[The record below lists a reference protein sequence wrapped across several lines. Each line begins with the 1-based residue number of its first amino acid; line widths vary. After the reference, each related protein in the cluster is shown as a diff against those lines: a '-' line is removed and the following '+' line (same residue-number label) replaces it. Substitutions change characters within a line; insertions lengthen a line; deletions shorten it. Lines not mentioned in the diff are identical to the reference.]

1 MEAASSYV
9 PVGKKQLP
17 KSRNPLTA
25 DSKFWRR
32 FKRRIVDEQKFAVTC
47 VDFCPVFPH
56 DFVVTAST
64 RVVVY
69 DGASCQVKKTIS
81 RFTDLA
87 YSGSFRP
94 DGQLIMAGGET
105 GLIQIFDANSRIT
118 LRQLKGHS
126 RAVRWVRYSE
136 SDKLHVLSGSDDN
149 SVRWWD
155 VASEEAVVKF
165 QEHTDYVRCGSYNP
179 ASPGIWVTGSY
190 DHTVR
195 MWDTRTAKSVSL
207 LQHDKPLEDVLF
219 FPSGSLLATAGGNMV
234 KIWDVVAG
242 KVLTVLG
249 NHQKTVKKLKLTTP
263 SESESRLLTA
273 SLDGLLKV
281 FDIEDFKV
289 VHAAK
294 YPGPILAMDVSP
306 SCTSLA
312 VGTASGL
319 LSVRQRKSVISE
331 ERATQALE
339 VSGQEQKEV
348 LRPSNFRY
356 FLRGATEKASD
367 DDYVLGST
375 KRALRQEHDWLLL
388 KFRYKDALLAA
399 LNTKDPTVVVAVIE
413 ELVARKG
420 LVQAFSNLEVGE
432 LEILLAFLTKH
443 VASPKYSRLLVPA
456 AHSVFDTCATSF
468 AASQSLKQQVTKLK
482 YAVEE
487 EVRLQE
493 SLQSFQG
500 MLQTLVQ
507 AAVH

>member
-64 RVVVY
+64 RVSFCRI
-69 DGASCQVKKTIS
+69 SCAFAM
-81 RFTDLA
+81 RMPLCRLC
-87 YSGSFRP
+87 FRP

-105 GLIQIFDANSRIT
+105 GLIQVIFDANSRIT